1 MKRVIL
7 SIGLAFVTSC
17 TGSATVPAA
26 TTVTPQTAPST
37 TMRTNDTQP
46 TATLETATT
55 SPTRPTTPTTTTAT
69 TTTAPPPPTTRPGTT
84 IVSPGTYSEA
94 ALVIRVA
101 FLSEV
106 PDVSTSEFRS
116 TAMAILTA
124 PTGWIQSGFTFVAD
138 DASGLRVVL
147 AEGPRVD
154 ELCLPLETFGTVSC
168 QNGSVVALNADRWRK
183 SAGDWDSTIDAY
195 RVYLVNHEVGHLIGL
210 RHPRSRCPAGE
221 ALSAVMEPQSNN
233 LVSCAGNG
241 IPLEWEIEWAAG
253 RPAVV
258 GPLPAWD
265 GPRPEWPTE

>member
-26 TTVTPQTAPST
+26 TTVSQTAPPT
-37 TMRTNDTQP
+37 TVRTDDTRL
-46 TATLETATT
+46 TTTLATT
-55 SPTRPTTPTTTTAT
+55 GTPPTRPTTPATT

-94 ALVIRVA
+94 ELVIRVA

-138 DASGLRVVL
+138 DGSELRVVL